1 MDEHTV
7 ITTSAEATFNSLEHE
22 FCPPLD
28 AALFAAIALDYNLA
42 NSSEVQSLR
51 ETLEALRA
59 EAAADQLEN
68 ISFDPSGTGGN
79 STIEIQDDG
88 LAIHG
93 NDGGERRETIS
104 SLEDDMRGLER
115 DIAGIDISSPA
126 APSTTTTAF
135 PRFEISEAT
144 GGAFRADY
152 PEEDKLRYLRE
163 MFPAIDTFTIRHT
176 LGKCE
181 GDVDKCMDNLLNLM
195 FFEDRSQSGT
205 GTATGTGTG
214 SVGSWS
220 ADGDGPV
227 SVPKGVEGFSEE
239 VAGAFEAKKKGKGKK
254 KNRNNG
260 RRNGNGNGNRKAMQQ
275 YPPENYDNIDYKEN
289 ASIHNKWT
297 AATKDVDFVVS
308 RTNLSA
314 ATVTSAY
321 HSNNANLPATIHILA
336 ENEVARVGRN
346 KLLADEVTQ
355 TQIAEMKTIFGD
367 TMTTATSVERGI
379 PIDIKFAGLLSI
391 SRNVISAAI
400 ELAHV
405 MLETPTPSSSSAGVP
420 NIVFKPKPLNPEN
433 AEITTPNTN
442 TSTTTAT
449 GLPPLPESLPVN
461 ATYTTS
467 LSTATSHFTTS
478 QSAFEAASSAYRR
491 SKSDHYYSAVAAH
504 YAQLGRDHLALAKSS
519 SATAADAL
527 VASQSGPDFLDL
539 HGVNVQHAVRISR
552 IAVRKW
558 WDQKGDEKFKPRAKW
573 ARDVRADR
581 GEREGREGG
590 FRIVTGVGRHS
601 RDGTTRLGPA
611 VAGAL
616 ARDGWKVEVVGGG
629 VVVWGVARR

>member
-405 MLETPTPSSSSAGVP
+405 MLETPTPSSSSAG
-420 NIVFKPKPLNPEN
+420 
-433 AEITTPNTN
+433 
-442 TSTTTAT
+442 
-449 GLPPLPESLPVN
+449 LPPLPESLPVN

-581 GEREGREGG
+581 GEREGREG
-590 FRIVTGVGRHS
+590 
-601 RDGTTRLGPA
+601 
-611 VAGAL
+611 AL